1 MPETCSTAA
10 GAKAGLS
17 HLLMHAGAKSALF
30 LIAGYFIVRA
40 GSRLIDD
47 YKGLGRRMPVS
58 AVLFGLAALSLVGA
72 PPLFG
77 FFTKFQI
84 LSAAAAAGGGIAW
97 FGIAA
102 ILAGT
107 VLEAVYLFRVVRML
121 FTSSEETSLEEMD
134 APALASVALFTAL
147 VVFGALLLPA
157 LSSMIG
163 PIASGLS
170 TLY

>member
-1 MPETCSTAA
+1 
-10 GAKAGLS
+10 
-17 HLLMHAGAKSALF
+17 
-30 LIAGYFIVRA
+30 
-40 GSRLIDD
+40 
-47 YKGLGRRMPVS
+47 
-58 AVLFGLAALSLVGA
+58 
-72 PPLFG
+72 
-77 FFTKFQI
+77 
-84 LSAAAAAGGGIAW
+84 
-97 FGIAA
+97 
-102 ILAGT
+102 
-107 VLEAVYLFRVVRML
+107 VLEAVYLFRVVRVL